1 MVASLA
7 TVMSIIQPRTLLQ
20 NATVSIVAWCADPNA
35 RFYEIV
41 YRASMQHSTEFDN
54 INILLFSRIECNL
67 RIPPELD
74 YQYSKH
80 VTILIQC

>member
-7 TVMSIIQPRTLLQ
+7 TVISITQPRTLLD
-20 NATVSIVAWCADPNA
+20 NATVAIMAWCADPNGS
-35 RFYEIV
+35 FYEIV

-54 INILLFSRIECNL
+54 INILLFRRIERNL
-67 RIPPELD
+67 RVPPELD

-80 VTILIQC
+80 VTILI